1 MVKVRPG
8 KPRIMIVEDEIIIA
22 VDLKVHLSQIG
33 YEICALVNSGENAIE
48 AAGSL
53 SPDLVLMD
61 IVLVGEMDGIE
72 AAEAIRSSYN
82 IPVIFLTSHADE
94 GRLHRAKQTLPFG
107 YVLKPF
113 RTGELRIAIEM
124 ALFVSQADRERREAL
139 AKLRES
145 EALLQAIMDHAP
157 ALISVRDLAGNYIM
171 ANRRFELLQN
181 ASQDKFLGKNV
192 SELFPGDLAAI
203 ILRQDREV
211 LEIGG
216 PMEDDINITHK
227 DNSNHNYHTVKFPLN
242 DESGRP
248 LGICAISTDMTERKT
263 AEDALAW
270 EAGVNASIAELSGL
284 LIRADT
290 LNNISCLVLEHSRQ
304 LTGSEIGFVGYLDQT
319 GKQLIKPTLTAAVRH
334 LCRIPGDNI
343 EFQKGK
349 GVWGWVIHNKRS
361 MLSNNPTAD
370 PRFSGRPSGHI
381 AINRFWLPRP

>member
-94 GRLHRAKQTLPFG
+94 GRLQRAKQTLPFG

-145 EALLQAIMDHAP
+145 EAPAP
-157 ALISVRDLAGNYIM
+157 GHHGPCSGPDIGQGSCRKLHHGQSALRVAP
-171 ANRRFELLQN
+171 
-181 ASQDKFLGKNV
+181 K
-192 SELFPGDLAAI
+192 
-203 ILRQDREV
+203 
-211 LEIGG
+211 
-216 PMEDDINITHK
+216 
-227 DNSNHNYHTVKFPLN
+227 
-242 DESGRP
+242 
-248 LGICAISTDMTERKT
+248 C
-263 AEDALAW
+263 
-270 EAGVNASIAELSGL
+270 
-284 LIRADT
+284 
-290 LNNISCLVLEHSRQ
+290 
-304 LTGSEIGFVGYLDQT
+304 
-319 GKQLIKPTLTAAVRH
+319 
-334 LCRIPGDNI
+334 IPG
-343 EFQKGK
+343 
-349 GVWGWVIHNKRS
+349 
-361 MLSNNPTAD
+361 
-370 PRFSGRPSGHI
+370 
-381 AINRFWLPRP
+381 